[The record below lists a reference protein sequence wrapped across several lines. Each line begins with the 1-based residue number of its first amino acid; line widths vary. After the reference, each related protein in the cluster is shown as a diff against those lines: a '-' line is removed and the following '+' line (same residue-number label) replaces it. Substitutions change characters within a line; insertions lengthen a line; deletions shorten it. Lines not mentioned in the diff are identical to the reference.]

1 MATQAYVFDTSA
13 IIALIQNEAGA
24 AIVAQHMKGAIMSSV
39 NYSEVVAVLARKMP
53 REAILALLNKLIGEV
68 VPFDEA
74 QALEAGVLYQQ
85 TKHLGLSLGDRSCV
99 ALALSRGL
107 PVLTTDKA
115 WQKLDIGVDI
125 RMIR

>member
-13 IIALIQNEAGA
+13 NIALIQNEAGA